1 MANSGFWGELKRRH
15 VYRVVVAYAVVGWLL
30 IEIATQVFPFFKVP
44 DWSVRL
50 LVLLIV
56 IGFPIALILAWA
68 FEMTPDGVRR
78 TEPAD
83 SPEARAPEHAHR
95 VGKWLNAVIIG
106 VLALAVAAL
115 LWQKFAPSNRHA
127 GAVPAMAATAP
138 GDTNDATVK
147 GAADAAPGKSIAVL
161 PFENLS
167 NDKSNDYFVAGMQDL
182 ILTKLADIGDLKVI
196 SRTSTMQYGS
206 HPQNLKTIGQ
216 QLGVATLLE
225 GSVQKAGNQVLV
237 NVQLIDARTD
247 NHIWAQSYT
256 RTLDNVFGVE
266 GEVAEQIA
274 TALKAKLSPAESKRL
289 ATSLS
294 PNNAANDLFLRAEYQ
309 GNQGLI
315 NYDTA
320 SWKAAIPLYRQAIQ
334 QDANFALAYA
344 RLSYQESELAWFGGG
359 GMDVKQLNQQA
370 RSDAEN
376 ALRLAPGLAAAQLA
390 VGFSEYW
397 GRGDYASALK
407 AFAAALVLRPNDADT
422 LAAQGY
428 VQRRQG
434 RFDAA
439 IASFQQAFAL
449 DPRNSALAFEL
460 GSTYVMAGSY
470 PNGEDWYQRALALD
484 PHNLNAK
491 SNLSQAIMYAT
502 GDIPRALAAA
512 QGDDPVLKQQRVTLL
527 TYQRKYPQALTLLD
541 SVPDTPDNFGVT
553 GGFKALQ
560 QAELYRLMG
569 DIPRARP
576 LYTQALPEIRAQLA
590 MIQGINQTFAWE
602 SLATAELGLGSVEQ
616 GLHAVAKAQ
625 AIVAQSDDHSYG
637 PIAME
642 TNAALYAE
650 AQRPDLAVPL
660 LAKALAAPGI
670 GRGYS
675 SVLLW
680 LDPAWDPIRHN
691 PGFQALLKKYAA
703 NQPAVIPA
711 TGSTTALPSK

>member
-95 VGKWLNAVIIG
+95 VGKLLNAVIIG

-115 LWQKFAPSNRHA
+115 LWQKFAPASRHV
-127 GAVPAMAATAP
+127 GTVPAMTAAAP
-138 GDTNDATVK
+138 GDASDATVK
-147 GAADAAPGKSIAVL
+147 GATDAAPGKSIAVL

-216 QLGVATLLE
+216 QLGVVTLLE

-309 GNQGLI
+309 GNQGLV

-320 SWKAAIPLYRQAIQ
+320 SWKASIPLYRQAIQ
-334 QDANFALAYA
+334 QDPNFALAYA

-359 GMDVKQLNQQA
+359 GMDVEQLNQQA

-390 VGFSEYW
+390 VGYSDYY
-397 GRGDYASALK
+397 GRGDYAAALK
-407 AFAAALVLRPNDADT
+407 AFAAALALRPNDADT

-428 VQRRQG
+428 VERRQG
-434 RFDAA
+434 RFDVA
-439 IASFQQAFAL
+439 IASLQQAFAL

-470 PNGEDWYQRALALD
+470 TNGEDWYQRALALD
-484 PHNLNAK
+484 PRNLNAK
-491 SNLSQAIMYAT
+491 SNLSQAIVYAT

-512 QGDDPVLKQQRVTLL
+512 QGDDPVLKQQRVALL
-527 TYQRKYPQALTLLD
+527 AYQRKYGEALALLD
-541 SVPDTPDNFGVT
+541 SVPDTADNFGAS
-553 GGFKALQ
+553 GGPKALA
-560 QAELYRLMG
+560 QAELYRLAG
-569 DIPRARP
+569 DMSHARP
-576 LYTQALPEIRAQLA
+576 LYAQALPKIRAQLA
-590 MIQGINQTFAWE
+590 MIQGINQAGVWQN
-602 SLATAELGLGSVEQ
+602 LAIAELGLGQTEQ
-616 GLHAVAKAQ
+616 GLDAVAKAQ

-637 PIAME
+637 PIDME
-642 TNAALYAE
+642 TNATLYAE
-650 AQRPDLAVPL
+650 AKRPNLAVPL

-670 GRGYS
+670 GRAYS
-675 SVLLW
+675 PVLLW
-680 LDPAWDPIRHN
+680 LDPAWDPIRHD
-691 PGFQALLKKYAA
+691 PGFQALLNKYASH
-703 NQPAVIPA
+703 QPAAIPA
-711 TGSTTALPSK
+711 TGSTAALPLK